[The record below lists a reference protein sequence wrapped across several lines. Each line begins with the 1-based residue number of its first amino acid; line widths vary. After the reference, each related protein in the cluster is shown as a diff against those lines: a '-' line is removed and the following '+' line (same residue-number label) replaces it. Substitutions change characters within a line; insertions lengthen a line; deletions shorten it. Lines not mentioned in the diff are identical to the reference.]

1 MIKFEEVNYQ
11 DVKRSSKKEKV
22 YRELFAEFLQS
33 GKPCVKVTEHNCKSN
48 ATFLANATNAIKKY
62 KIANVKVL
70 YRAGEVYM
78 VNTLLQQQGT
88 DGNETV

>member
-1 MIKFEEVNYQ
+1 MIKFEEVDYKNIR
-11 DVKRSSKKEKV
+11 RSSKKERV

-48 ATFLANATNAIKKY
+48 ATFLANATSAIKKY

-70 YRAGEVYM
+70 YRAGEVYL
-78 VNTLLQQQGT
+78 VNTLLQGA
-88 DGNETV
+88 GENEII